1 MREMASVGVGSAW
14 RASSWRAGEGVGE
27 VSERVSGAVGRVHPV
42 DEVLPAGKMAAF
54 GLQHVM
60 TMYAGIIA
68 VPLIVA
74 TALELPP
81 GDLVYIINASFF
93 MCGVATLI
101 QTIGFWKFGV
111 RLPIVQGTTFAA
123 VTPMILIG
131 GEYGLRGVYGSV
143 IVAGILT
150 VLAAPFFGKLL
161 RFFPPVV
168 TGSIITVIGVSLM
181 PVAIRWSAGGVPDA
195 PDFGSPANIGL
206 AFLTLALI
214 LVITRFFGGLFGGFL
229 SRVAILMGLVVGTI
243 VAAALGFADF
253 GGVAEAAWVGISVPF
268 NFGAPTFQ
276 FFPILSMTLVMLIV
290 MVETTAD
297 ILAIGEITE
306 KRVDSDDVARGL
318 RADGLSTAL
327 GAVFNSFPFTA
338 FAQNVGLVR
347 FTNIKSRFVVAAAG
361 VILVLLGLF
370 PKLAA
375 VVAAIP
381 LPVLGGA
388 GLVLFGTVAA
398 AGIQTLSK
406 VDLTDNRN
414 LIIVAVAIA
423 VGVIPAAL
431 PEFYDGFP
439 EGVRIVFESGITAA
453 SIAAIL
459 LNVLF
464 NLVGR
469 RPETH
474 DLVEQT
480 GTVEEKITVLDANR
494 LDREAFA
501 EKFAPLFQGTRWV
514 SEAAYDAEHPFSGIH
529 DLRHA
534 FQTAVYDASDERQV
548 GLLRAYPP
556 LGRRAA
562 EGGNLSR
569 FSVRERRSAG
579 LMGLSPEEDESFR
592 AMNEAYRE
600 KFGFPLVTAIRDHT
614 KETLLEDAES
624 RLRHSREQELLISIV
639 EVVKIANYR
648 LQEMVEESLI
658 GARR

>member
-1 MREMASVGVGSAW
+1 MA
-14 RASSWRAGEGVGE
+14 E
-27 VSERVSGAVGRVHPV
+27 ERIEDTGRVHPV
-42 DEVLPAGKMAAF
+42 DEVLPAGRMAAF

-81 GDLVYIINASFF
+81 EQLVYIINASFL

-101 QTIGFWKFGV
+101 QTIGVWKFGV

-131 GEYGLRGVYGSV
+131 SEYGLRGVYGSV
-143 IVAGILT
+143 IVAGLLT

-168 TGSIITVIGVSLM
+168 TGSIITIIGVSLM
-181 PVAIRWSAGGVPDA
+181 PVAIRWAAGGVPDA

-206 AFLTLALI
+206 AFLTLVLI
-214 LVITRFFGGLFGGFL
+214 LMITRFFGGLFGGFL
-229 SRVAILMGLVVGTI
+229 SRVAILMGLVIGTV
-243 VAAALGFADF
+243 VATVL
-253 GGVAEAAWVGISVPF
+253 GVANFSGVGDAGWVGVSVPF
-268 NFGAPTFQ
+268 FFGAPTFQ
-276 FFPILSMTLVMLIV
+276 LVPILSMTLVMLIV

-306 KRVDSDDVARGL
+306 KRVGPDDVARGL
-318 RADGLSTAL
+318 RADGISTAL
-327 GAVFNSFPFTA
+327 GALFNSFPFTA

-347 FTNIKSRFVVAAAG
+347 FTGIKSRFVVAVAG
-361 VILVLLGLF
+361 VILLLLGLF

-398 AGIQTLSK
+398 AGIQTLSR

-423 VGVIPAAL
+423 VGIIPAAL

-459 LNVLF
+459 LNILF
-464 NLVGR
+464 NMIGP
-469 RPETH
+469 RPETY

-480 GTVEEKITVLDANR
+480 GTVEEKLTVMDANR
-494 LDREAFA
+494 LDRDEFVDR
-501 EKFAPLFQGTRWV
+501 FAPLFQGERWV
-514 SEAAYDAEHPFSGIH
+514 AEEAYDREHPFSSIH

-534 FQTAVYDASDERQV
+534 FQTTVYDAPEEKQV
-548 GLLRAYPP
+548 ELLRAYPP
-556 LGRRAA
+556 LGAT
-562 EGGNLSR
+562 GSGDLSR
-569 FSVRERRSAG
+569 LSVRERNAVG
-579 LMGLSPEEDESFR
+579 LTSLSPEEEERYGEMTR
-592 AMNEAYRE
+592 AYEE
-600 KFGFPLVTAIRDHT
+600 KFGFPLVTAIRDHS

-624 RLRHSREQELLISIV
+624 RIKHSRNQELLISIV
-639 EVVKIANYR
+639 ESVKIANYR
-648 LQEMVEESLI
+648 LRDLLEESLI

>member
-1 MREMASVGVGSAW
+1 MVE
-14 RASSWRAGEGVGE
+14 
-27 VSERVSGAVGRVHPV
+27 ERVERPGGVHPV
-42 DEVLPAGKMAAF
+42 DEVLPAGRMAAF

-81 GDLVYIINASFF
+81 EQLVYIINASFL

-131 GEYGLRGVYGSV
+131 SEYGLRGVYGSV
-143 IVAGILT
+143 IVAGLLT

-168 TGSIITVIGVSLM
+168 TGSIITIIGVSLM
-181 PVAIRWSAGGVPDA
+181 PVAIRWAAGGVPDA

-206 AFLTLALI
+206 AFLTLVLI
-214 LVITRFFGGLFGGFL
+214 LAITRFFGGLFGGFL
-229 SRVAILMGLVVGTI
+229 SRVAILMGLVLGTV
-243 VAAALGFADF
+243 VAAVLGEADF
-253 GGVAEAAWVGISVPF
+253 GGVADAGWVGVSVPF
-268 NFGAPTFQ
+268 FFGAPTFQ
-276 FFPILSMTLVMLIV
+276 IVPILSMTLVMLIV

-306 KRVDSDDVARGL
+306 KRVGSDDVARGL
-318 RADGLSTAL
+318 RADGISTAL
-327 GAVFNSFPFTA
+327 GALFNSFPFTA

-347 FTNIKSRFVVAAAG
+347 FTGIKSRFVVAVAG

-398 AGIQTLSK
+398 AGIQTLSR

-431 PEFYDGFP
+431 PEFYGGFP

-480 GTVEEKITVLDANR
+480 GTVEEKLTVMEANR
-494 LDREAFA
+494 LVRDEFA
-501 EKFAPLFQGTRWV
+501 ERFAPLFQGERWV
-514 SEAAYDAEHPFSGIH
+514 VEAAYDREHPFSGIH

-534 FQTAVYDASDERQV
+534 FQTVVYDAPAERQAE
-548 GLLRAYPP
+548 LLRAYPP
-556 LGRRAA
+556 LGGGATAR
-562 EGGNLSR
+562 EGLSGL
-569 FSVRERRSAG
+569 SVREREAVG
-579 LMGLSPEEDESFR
+579 LTSLTPEEEER
-592 AMNEAYRE
+592 YGEMNRVYEE
-600 KFGFPLVTAIRDHT
+600 KFGFPLVTAIRDHS
-614 KETLLEDAES
+614 KETLLEDAAS
-624 RLRHSREQELLISIV
+624 RIKHSREQELLISIV
-639 EVVKIANYR
+639 ETVKIANYR
-648 LQEMVEESLI
+648 LQDLLEESLT

>member
-1 MREMASVGVGSAW
+1 MSEERMEGT
-14 RASSWRAGEGVGE
+14 RARRG
-27 VSERVSGAVGRVHPV
+27 VHPV
-42 DEVLPAGKMAAF
+42 DEVLPAGRMAAF

-81 GDLVYIINASFF
+81 EQLVYIINASFF

-101 QTIGFWKFGV
+101 QTIGFPYFGV

-131 GEYGLRGVYGSV
+131 SEYGLRGIYGSV
-143 IVAGILT
+143 IVAGLLT
-150 VLAAPFFGKLL
+150 VLAAPFFGRLL

-168 TGSIITVIGVSLM
+168 TGSIIAIIGISLM

-206 AFLTLALI
+206 AFLTLVII
-214 LVITRFFGGLFGGFL
+214 LVITRFLGGFLGGFL
-229 SRVAILMGLVVGTI
+229 SRIAILLGLIIGTI
-243 VAAALGFADF
+243 IAAVLGIADF
-253 GGVAEAAWVGISVPF
+253 ARVGDAAWVGISVPF

-276 FFPILSMTLVMLIV
+276 LIPIVSMALVMLIV

-306 KRVDSDDVARGL
+306 KRVKSDDVARGL

-327 GAVFNSFPFTA
+327 GAVFNSFPLTA

-347 FTNIKSRFVVAAAG
+347 FTGIKSRFVVAAAG
-361 VILVLLGLF
+361 VILILLGLF

-375 VVAAIP
+375 VVASIP

-398 AGIQTLSK
+398 AGIQTLSR
-406 VDLTDNRN
+406 VDLTNNGN

-439 EGVRIVFESGITAA
+439 EAVRIIFESGITAA
-453 SIAAIL
+453 SVAAIA
-459 LNVLF
+459 LNILF

-469 RPETH
+469 RPQNYE
-474 DLVEQT
+474 LIEQT
-480 GTVEEKITVLDANR
+480 GVVEEKLTVLDANQP
-494 LDREAFA
+494 DREVFVDR
-501 EKFAPLFQGTRWV
+501 FAPLYQGASWV
-514 SEAAYDAEHPFSGIH
+514 ADETYEREYPFSSIH
-529 DLRHA
+529 GLRHA
-534 FQTAVYDASDERQV
+534 FQVTVYDAPEERQV
-548 GLLRAYPP
+548 ELLRSYPP
-556 LGRRAA
+556 LGRRAL
-562 EGGNLSR
+562 EEGNLPQL
-569 FSVRERRSAG
+569 SVWERRTVG
-579 LMGLSPEEDESFR
+579 LTDLSPEEDEEFQR
-592 AMNEAYRE
+592 MNEAYEE
-600 KFGFPLVTAIRDHT
+600 KRSEEHT
-614 KETLLEDAES
+614 S
-624 RLRHSREQELLISIV
+624 
-639 EVVKIANYR
+639 
-648 LQEMVEESLI
+648 
-658 GARR
+658 

>member
-1 MREMASVGVGSAW
+1 MS
-14 RASSWRAGEGVGE
+14 E
-27 VSERVSGAVGRVHPV
+27 VRSEETPRGGRVHPV
-42 DEVLPAGKMAAF
+42 DEVLPVGRMAAF

-74 TALELPP
+74 TALKLPP
-81 GDLVYIINASFF
+81 EQLVYIINASFF

-111 RLPIVQGTTFAA
+111 RLPIVQGTTFAS

-131 GEYGLRGVYGSV
+131 GEYGLQGVYGSV

-168 TGSIITVIGVSLM
+168 TGSIITIIGVSLM
-181 PVAIRWSAGGVPDA
+181 PVAIRWAAGGVPDA

-206 AFLTLALI
+206 AFLTLVLI
-214 LVITRFFGGLFGGFL
+214 LLITRFFGGLFGGFL
-229 SRVAILMGLVVGTI
+229 GRVAILLGLVIGTI
-243 VAAALGFADF
+243 VAAAIGAASF
-253 GGVAEAAWVGISVPF
+253 GRVVDAAWVGITVPF
-268 NFGAPTFQ
+268 NFGLPTFQ
-276 FFPILSMTLVMLIV
+276 LFPILSMTIVMLIV

-306 KRVDSDDVARGL
+306 RRVGSEDVARGL
-318 RADGLSTAL
+318 RADGISTAL

-375 VVAAIP
+375 VVASIP

-414 LIIVAVAIA
+414 LIIVAVSIA
-423 VGVIPAAL
+423 LGVIPAAL

-453 SIAAIL
+453 SIAAIA
-459 LNVLF
+459 LNILF

-469 RPETH
+469 RPETY
-474 DLVEQT
+474 DLVENT
-480 GTVEEKITVLDANR
+480 GEVEEKLTVMEANS
-494 LDREAFA
+494 LDREAFV
-501 EKFAPLFQGTRWV
+501 ERFAPLFQGERWV
-514 SEAAYDAEHPFSGIH
+514 AEEAWKAHPFSSIH

-534 FQTAVYDASDERQV
+534 FQTAVYDAPQQRQV
-548 GLLRAYPP
+548 ELLRSYPA
-556 LGRRAA
+556 LGGARA
-562 EGGNLSR
+562 GDLSQLSR
-569 FSVRERRSAG
+569 KDRATVG
-579 LMGLSPEEDESFR
+579 LDRLTPEEDETFR
-592 AMNEAYRE
+592 RVNDAYEE
-600 KFGFPLVTAIRDHT
+600 KFGFPLVTALREHT
-614 KETLLEDAES
+614 RETILEDAES
-624 RLRHSREQELLISIV
+624 RLKHNREQETLISIV

-648 LQEMVEESLI
+648 LQNLVEESLI
-658 GARR
+658 GASR

>member
-1 MREMASVGVGSAW
+1 MSAE
-14 RASSWRAGEGVGE
+14 RAEGT
-27 VSERVSGAVGRVHPV
+27 RVHPV
-42 DEVLPAGKMAAF
+42 DEVLPPGRMAAF

-81 GDLVYIINASFF
+81 EQLVYIINAGFF
-93 MCGVATLI
+93 MCGIATLI
-101 QTIGFWKFGV
+101 QTIGVWKFGV

-131 GEYGLRGVYGSV
+131 SEYGLPGIYGSI

-168 TGSIITVIGVSLM
+168 TGSIITIIGVSLM
-181 PVAIRWSAGGVPDA
+181 PVAIRWSAGGSPDA

-206 AFLTLALI
+206 AFLTLVII

-229 SRVAILMGLVVGTI
+229 ARVAILMGLIVGTI
-243 VAAALGFADF
+243 IAAILGIADF
-253 GGVAEAAWVGISVPF
+253 AQVGDAAWVGVTVPF
-268 NFGAPTFQ
+268 QFGLPSFHIV
-276 FFPILSMTLVMLIV
+276 PIISMTLVMLIV

-306 KRVDSDDVARGL
+306 KRVGSEDVARGL
-318 RADGLSTAL
+318 RADGLSSAL
-327 GAVFNSFPFTA
+327 GAVFNTFPLTA

-347 FTNIKSRFVVAAAG
+347 FTNVKSRFVVAVAG
-361 VILVLLGLF
+361 AILVLLGLF

-375 VVAAIP
+375 VVASIP

-398 AGIQTLSK
+398 AGIQTLSR

-414 LIIVAVAIA
+414 LIIVAVSVA
-423 VGVIPAAL
+423 VGVIPATL

-439 EGVRIVFESGITAA
+439 EAVRIIFESGITAA
-453 SIAAIL
+453 SVAAIL
-459 LNVLF
+459 LNIVF

-469 RPETH
+469 RPEVY

-480 GTVEEKITVLDANR
+480 GVVEEKLTVMDANR
-494 LDREAFA
+494 LGREEFV
-501 EKFAPLFQGTRWV
+501 ERFAPLFQGARWV
-514 SEAAYDAEHPFSGIH
+514 AEEAYDEGHPFSNIQ
-529 DLRHA
+529 DMRHS
-534 FQTAVYDASDERQV
+534 FQMAVYAAPEERKV
-548 GLLRAYPP
+548 ELLRSYPP
-556 LGRRAA
+556 LGRRAL
-562 EGGNLSR
+562 EEGNLPQ
-569 FSVRERRSAG
+569 FSVRERRAIG
-579 LMGLSPEEDESFR
+579 LTDLSPEEDEEFQR
-592 AMNEAYRE
+592 MTAAYEE

-614 KETLLEDAES
+614 PQTLLDDAES
-624 RLRHSREQELLISIV
+624 RLKHTREQELTISIV
-639 EVVKIANYR
+639 EAVKIANYR
-648 LQEMVEESLI
+648 LQDMVEESLI
-658 GARR
+658 GARS